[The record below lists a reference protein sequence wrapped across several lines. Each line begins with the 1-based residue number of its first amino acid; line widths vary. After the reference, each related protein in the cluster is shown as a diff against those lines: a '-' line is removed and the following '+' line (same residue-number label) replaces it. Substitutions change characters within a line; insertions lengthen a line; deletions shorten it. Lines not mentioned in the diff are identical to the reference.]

1 MTGMSLMRRDTIFSS
16 MSVPPL
22 LLVDGIKAAVIHARA
37 ALDAL
42 GLVDDVGRA
51 HAPEMAPV
59 GQPWAQR
66 VQPLHLVGSTMYWM
80 SALHTPA
87 GQRFS

>member
-1 MTGMSLMRRDTIFSS
+1 MHAPHLMHLDWL
-16 MSVPPL
+16 MMW
-22 LLVDGIKAAVIHARA
+22 GART
-37 ALDAL
+37 
-42 GLVDDVGRA
+42 
-51 HAPEMAPV
+51 APEMAPV

>member
-1 MTGMSLMRRDTIFSS
+1 MHAPHLMHLDWLMIW
-16 MSVPPL
+16 
-22 LLVDGIKAAVIHARA
+22 GART
-37 ALDAL
+37 
-42 GLVDDVGRA
+42 
-51 HAPEMAPV
+51 APEMAPV

-87 GQRFS
+87 GQRFSRICSRYSSRK

>member
-1 MTGMSLMRRDTIFSS
+1 MHLDWLM
-16 MSVPPL
+16 MW
-22 LLVDGIKAAVIHARA
+22 GART
-37 ALDAL
+37 
-42 GLVDDVGRA
+42 
-51 HAPEMAPV
+51 APEMAPV